1 MTHIFM
7 NKEHILTDI
16 NNQVNKEHTSTDI
29 NQVITL
35 TLIFFNI

>member
-16 NNQVNKEHTSTDI
+16 NNQVNKDDTLTDI